1 MPVSELQSKV
11 DRPFTGR
18 RHATRITGMVTAQIA
33 QQGSVHPFRIMI
45 RALIQLLHCEGPQGA
60 AAISYF
66 SLFSLFPLMLVLL
79 ATTDWVLYIFGARDA
94 VLGSLM
100 QLFPGARQFLQS
112 ELAELGT
119 PSRELVIT
127 CVFLFL
133 WSSSWMFDFLES
145 TMNRAWQVTRRR
157 GFFHSR
163 LLAVWVI
170 VLFVLLFLLSTT
182 ITVVVTQIADESLRK
197 ASDYF
202 TPLLLS
208 AFWQGVLVASGFLAT
223 LAVFTLVYL
232 TVPYTRVGFRNA
244 FSGAFPAALLWQ
256 VSGYLFANLVPHLDY
271 QIIYGSIGAVVA
283 LLTWVYV
290 SSMIVLWGNQYA
302 AMMQSARSVRHD

>member
-1 MPVSELQSKV
+1 MASIPTVQK
-11 DRPFTGR
+11 
-18 RHATRITGMVTAQIA
+18 
-33 QQGSVHPFRIMI
+33 GSVHPFRIMI
-45 RALIQLLHCEGPQGA
+45 RALIQLLHHEGPQGA

-94 VLGSLM
+94 VMRSLM
-100 QLFPGARQFLQS
+100 QLFPGARQFLQ
-112 ELAELGT
+112 AELMELGA

-145 TMNRAWQVTRRR
+145 TMNRAWQVSRRR

-163 LLAVWVI
+163 LLSVWVI
-170 VLFVLLFLLSTT
+170 FLFVLLFLLSTT
-182 ITVVVTQIADESLRK
+182 LTVVVTQVADESLRK
-197 ASDYF
+197 TSDYF

-208 AFWQGVLVASGFLAT
+208 AFWHGVLLASGLLVT
-223 LAVFTLVYL
+223 SAVFTLLYL
-232 TVPYTRVGFRNA
+232 TVPYTRVRFRYA
-244 FSGAFPAALLWQ
+244 FDGAFPAALLWQ
-256 VSGYLFANLVPHLDY
+256 AASYLFAILVPHLDY
-271 QIIYGSIGAVVA
+271 QLIYGSIGAVVA

-290 SSMIVLWGNQYA
+290 SSIIVLWGNHYA
-302 AMMQSARSVRHD
+302 AMMQAARSAGHD